1 MSGVLLQVRSGDL
14 IEVCNIERPKCIPR
28 LARIWLEDTAQ
39 NEESDGIDVKI
50 SPFLAYNI
58 GVPYHV
64 LPFVHSGTSPVSSKK
79 SFRISLVR
87 YNGRHYKEISKG
99 GDVEHI
105 SIANPSTVHV
115 PMPVASEVV
124 LSVIREPAIDGDL
137 QPQGDE
143 DDSLKDKDEMESTAN
158 SGMEPDPDEAS
169 ECIHEYF
176 GQDVQILSKGD
187 ILAMKVPVGNRAR
200 PGGLISVVNSML
212 EDVQTNNFGSNDAW
226 AKSSDSV
233 LYFKVTAMTPREPAI
248 QAVNIKHTAVKLG
261 GVVSSGI
268 PVGARGYL
276 CRAGYAS
283 TFLGWTWDACWSPDA
298 AHLAHVGHLLPH
310 WRNIAGI
317 IAPVIHPSS
326 RRIPMKCSVLLHGP
340 AGSGKRTAA
349 AAAAA
354 ALGCHLISISCQ
366 DIKVEGIPDEK
377 IIEGLQAVVT
387 IASNYRPVLLL
398 LRDLH
403 LLAPLNHP
411 NAVSQAAKIGSALSK
426 CIIQGF
432 QEHDIKN
439 MDNIDYCPFPSPLI
453 VIGCAPSVDDV
464 GAGIRRCFTHEVA
477 CEAPETTER
486 ELLLRSFLRS
496 AGKSLSDDSWSNLVR
511 HTAGLFPL
519 DLKSMAAEACA
530 AAALEACNDVEN
542 EWGESTRVAD
552 KAGVDAIK
560 VISIEERHIE
570 SSITCV
576 RERTATDI
584 GAPRIPNVQW
594 DDVGGLEDVKLAI
607 LDTGTRIDD
616 IYLFVLF

>member
-1 MSGVLLQVRSGDL
+1 MQVRSGDL
-14 IEVCNIERPKCIPR
+14 VEVCNIERPKCIPR
-28 LARIWLEDTAQ
+28 LARIWLDECPQ
-39 NEESDGIDVKI
+39 NNGLSETEAKI

-58 GVPYHV
+58 GIPYHV
-64 LPFVHSGTSPVSSKK
+64 LPFVHTGTSPQCSEK
-79 SFRISLVR
+79 SFRVSLVR
-87 YNGRHYKEISKG
+87 YSGRHYEELAKDSDTEY
-99 GDVEHI
+99 VNV
-105 SIANPSTVHV
+105 ANPSTDYV

-143 DDSLKDKDEMESTAN
+143 EDSLKDKDEMDMAKN
-158 SGMEPDPDEAS
+158 NGMEPDADEAS
-169 ECIHEYF
+169 ECIHAYF
-176 GQDVQILSKGD
+176 GKDVQILSRGD
-187 ILAMKVPVGNRAR
+187 VLAIQVPIGNRVR
-200 PGGLISVVNSML
+200 PGELMSVLNNLV
-212 EDVQTNNFGSNDAW
+212 EDAQAGPIQTSDA
-226 AKSSDSV
+226 SSGSV
-233 LYFKVTAMTPREPAI
+233 LYFKVTDMTPRQPAI
-248 QAVNIKHTAVKLG
+248 QAVNVKHTAVKLG
-261 GVVSSGI
+261 GIIPSGI
-268 PVGARGYL
+268 PVGSRGYL
-276 CRAGYAS
+276 CGGSDFS
-283 TFLGWTWDACWSPDA
+283 TFLGWSWDASWSPDA

-310 WRNIAGI
+310 WRNVAEI
-317 IAPVIHPSS
+317 IAPVVHPSS
-326 RRIPMKCSVLLHGP
+326 RRIPMKCSILLHGP

-377 IIEGLQAVVT
+377 VIEGLQAVVT
-387 IASNYRPVLLL
+387 IASNYRPALLL

-411 NAVSQAAKIGSALSK
+411 NAASQAAKFGSALSK

-432 QEHDIKN
+432 QEGDKKE
-439 MDNIDYCPFPSPLI
+439 MDNPDYCPFPSPLI

-477 CEAPETTER
+477 CEAPETADR
-486 ELLLRSFLRS
+486 QLLLRSYLRS
-496 AGKSLSDDSWSNLVR
+496 AGKTLSDDSWSNLVR

-530 AAALEACNDVEN
+530 CAALEACTDVEDVMDK
-542 EWGESTRVAD
+542 STRVSEESFLTSAVQ
-552 KAGVDAIK
+552 AQY
-560 VISIEERHIE
+560 IEERHIE

-607 LDTGTRIDD
+607 LDTGTRIGT
-616 IYLFVLF
+616 IRFLFVQRNT